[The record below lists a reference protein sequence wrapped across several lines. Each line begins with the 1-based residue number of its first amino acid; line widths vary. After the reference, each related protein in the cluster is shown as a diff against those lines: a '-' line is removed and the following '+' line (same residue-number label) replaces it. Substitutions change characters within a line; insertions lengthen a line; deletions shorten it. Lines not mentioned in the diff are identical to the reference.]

1 MTPLTS
7 HTSKNRLT
15 GSLCTEQS
23 IYQSRGW
30 EFDDYDRQ
38 IMHLIRSSEISWNDD
53 TYLNHLATILTHDN
67 EEKPAISAISEWMHR
82 SGEGP
87 NGTSTVVP

>member
-1 MTPLTS
+1 
-7 HTSKNRLT
+7 
-15 GSLCTEQS
+15 
-23 IYQSRGW
+23 
-30 EFDDYDRQ
+30 
-38 IMHLIRSSEISWNDD
+38 MHLIRSSEISWNDD